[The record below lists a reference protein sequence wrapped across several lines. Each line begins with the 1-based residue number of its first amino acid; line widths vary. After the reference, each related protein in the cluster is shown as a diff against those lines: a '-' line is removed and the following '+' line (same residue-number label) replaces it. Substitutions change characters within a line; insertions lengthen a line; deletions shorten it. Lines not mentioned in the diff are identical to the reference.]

1 MKSSPKFIHLRNYTQ
16 YSLSKGAIKI
26 NELIQFCTENNISAI
41 SITDFNNLFGCMEF
55 SIECIKKGIK
65 PILGSNIYVRD
76 ENFAPGYLLLLC
88 KNEKGFQ
95 NLSKL
100 ISISSLKNSVNSD
113 VFVTFNNLKKYNEGL
128 ICLAGGQFGILSE
141 NFLYNNVRVLD
152 KLIMRFQ
159 DIYQSEFF
167 LEIQRLT
174 KKDENYNN
182 FLISKSSNKNIPL
195 VATNENFF
203 LEKKFYNSHD
213 ALLSISE
220 QKYIDSE
227 DRLKSSSEY
236 YLKNESHM
244 LDVFSDISSAL
255 WNTVLIAKKCNFYLD
270 EKPTILPKVY
280 SSKIEEDSSL
290 KKHSEEGLLI
300 RLKKNKYNENV
311 IYSYKK
317 RLDYELQIITKMGYS
332 GYFLIVSDFINWAKK
347 NNIPVGP
354 GRGSGAGSL
363 VAWSLFITDLDPIKF
378 GLLFERFLNPE
389 RVSLPDFDIDFC
401 MEKRDE
407 VISYVRQKY
416 GELNVA
422 QIITFGSFQAKA
434 AIRDVGRVMQLP
446 LNLVDNICKMIPYNP
461 AQPIK
466 LSDILN
472 DEKIKKLIKND
483 SNIKKLF
490 KISIDLE
497 GLYRHVSTHA
507 AGIVI
512 SDTSLLNLLPLYKD
526 PKSDIPV
533 TQFSMKYVEKM
544 GLIKFDFLGLK
555 TLTVIDKAC
564 KYLKDIGKTIDI
576 NELPLDNFKTY
587 ELLKRGDTTGVF
599 QLEGQGM
606 KETLKK
612 TLPDRFEDI
621 IAVVSLYRPGPMDNI
636 PTYINRKQGKESYD
650 YLHPSL
656 KEILNETYGIMVYQE
671 QVMLIAQK
679 LAGFSL
685 AKADLLRRAMGKK
698 IRSEMLAQKSNF
710 LNGCI
715 KNNISENKAENL
727 FNEIE
732 KFAGYGF
739 NKSHAAA
746 YAKIAYQTAFL
757 KANYPLEF
765 FCSLMNYDIGNFEK
779 ISNYCYEI
787 KKLNFELFTPD
798 INKSDVFFKVVY
810 NQNNQAIG
818 ISYGLSAIKNIGEN
832 SVLELLEERKKNG
845 KFNSLIDLLKRVNN
859 KTLNKKV
866 LEGLI
871 FSGSLNSIEKNQ
883 NFLLTKIEKIISFN
897 SNYHKNVSKDQG
909 NLFSD
914 FIDQK
919 LFDSS
924 NYKECKFEEKLSM
937 EYESFGFYLSDHPSK
952 FYKALNNNKSVTN
965 IKNIN
970 DLKFDSNL
978 SNKSFS
984 LICLISEINQRTSKT
999 GKKYCF
1005 LNLSDET
1012 GSIDTICFS
1021 EVLESMKNYLTI
1033 GKVVFVKLAFQNFKD
1048 SNRPVISSV
1057 NPLDDSENK
1066 SKYLI
1071 SLDKDNLDH
1080 QNLKML
1086 LDEYSNGNCE
1096 FFFKVAQSEH
1106 IIEIKSN
1113 NKFNVNMDFL
1123 MSLKNTKG
1131 VAGIEK
1137 INEKKY

>member
-1 MKSSPKFIHLRNYTQ
+1 LKSSPKFIHLRNYTQ

-26 NELIQFCTENNISAI
+26 NELIELCLKNNIPAI

-55 SIECIKKGIK
+55 SIQCLKNGIQ
-65 PILGSNIYVRD
+65 PIIGSNIYLRD
-76 ENFAPGYLLLLC
+76 KNFTPGFVLLLC
-88 KNEKGFQ
+88 KNEKGFK

-100 ISISSLKNSVNSD
+100 ISISSIENSVNAD
-113 VFVTFNNLKKYNEGL
+113 VFLTFDNLKKFSEGL
-128 ICLAGGQFGILSE
+128 ICFAGGQFGILSE
-141 NFLYNNVRVLD
+141 NFKNNNTRQSD
-152 KLIMRFQ
+152 NLIKIFQ
-159 DIYQSEFF
+159 DIYKSNFF
-167 LEIQRLT
+167 LEIQRLS
-174 KKDENYNN
+174 KKEINFDNY
-182 FLISKSSNKNIPL
+182 LISRSIEKNIPL

-203 LEKKFYNSHD
+203 LDKKFFNSHD

-227 DRLKSSSEY
+227 DRLKSNPEY
-236 YLKNESHM
+236 YFKTESQMLKIFN
-244 LDVFSDISSAL
+244 DIPSAC
-255 WNTVLIAKKCNFYLD
+255 WNTELIAKKCSFYLD
-270 EKPTILPKVY
+270 EKPTVLPKVY
-280 SSKIEEDSSL
+280 SSKLEEDNFL
-290 KKHSEEGLLI
+290 KKVSEEGLLNRVDKNNFSEDKI
-300 RLKKNKYNENV
+300 STYKNRLQ
-311 IYSYKK
+311 
-317 RLDYELQIITKMGYS
+317 YELEIITKMGYS
-332 GYFLIVSDFINWAKK
+332 GYFLIVSDFISWAKK

-407 VISYVRQKY
+407 VISYVRKKY
-416 GELNVA
+416 GQLNVA
-422 QIITFGSFQAKA
+422 QIITFGSFQARA

-446 LNLVDNICKMIPYNP
+446 LNLVDDICKMIPYNP
-461 AQPIK
+461 AQPVS
-466 LSDILN
+466 LSDTLS
-472 DEKIKKLIKND
+472 DDKIKKLIKND
-483 SNIKKLF
+483 EKIKKLF

-512 SDTSLLNLLPLYKD
+512 SDNSLLNLLPLYKD

-533 TQFSMKYVEKM
+533 TQFSMKYVEKI

-564 KYLKDIGKTIDI
+564 EYLKGIGIKINV
-576 NELPLDNFKTY
+576 NELPLDNSKTFD
-587 ELLKRGDTTGVF
+587 LLKKGDTTGVF

-612 TLPDRFEDI
+612 VLPDRFEDI

-636 PTYINRKQGKESYD
+636 PTYINRKQGKEVYH
-650 YLHPSL
+650 YLHPLL

-710 LNGCI
+710 IRGCL
-715 KNNISENKAENL
+715 KNNILENKAENL

-757 KANYPLEF
+757 KANFPLEF
-765 FCSLMNYDIGNFEK
+765 FCSLMNHDIGNFEK

-787 KKLNFELFTPD
+787 KRLNYQLFTPD

-810 NQNNQAIG
+810 DKNKKAIG
-818 ISYGLSAIKNIGEN
+818 ITYGLSAIKNIGEN
-832 SVLELLEERKKNG
+832 SVVELLNERKRNG
-845 KFNSLIDLLKRVNN
+845 KFSSLLDLLQRVNN
-859 KTLNKKV
+859 KILNKKV

-871 FSGSLNSIEKNQ
+871 FSGSLNSVEKNQ
-883 NFLLTKIEKIISFN
+883 NFLLKNIDQIINFN
-897 SNYHKNVSKDQG
+897 SSYHKNVSKDQV

-919 LFDSS
+919 QFDSS
-924 NYKECKFEEKLSM
+924 NFKDCKLEEKLSM
-937 EYESFGFYLSDHPSK
+937 EFESFGFYLSDHPSK
-952 FYKALNNNKSVTN
+952 FYKALNND
-965 IKNIN
+965 KNITSIKTIN
-970 DLKFDSNL
+970 DIEFDSIS
-978 SNKSFS
+978 SNKSFNV
-984 LICLISEINQRTSKT
+984 ICLISDLNERTSKT
-999 GKKYCF
+999 GRKYCF

-1012 GSIDTICFS
+1012 GSMDSICFS
-1021 EVLESMKNYLTI
+1021 EVLESSQNYLKI
-1033 GKVVFVKLAFQNFKD
+1033 GKVILVRLIFQNFKD
-1048 SNRPVISSV
+1048 SSRLVVSSV
-1057 NPLDDSENK
+1057 NPLNDSDNK
-1066 SKYLI
+1066 LKYLI
-1071 SLDKDNLDH
+1071 SLDKDNLNY
-1080 QNLKML
+1080 QKLKLL
-1086 LDEYSNGNCE
+1086 LDENNNGNSE
-1096 FFFKVAQSEH
+1096 FFFKIAHSDH
-1106 IIEIKSN
+1106 EIKIASKN
-1113 NKFNVNMDFL
+1113 NFNVNMDFL
-1123 MSLKNTKG
+1123 IALKNTEG
-1131 VAGIEK
+1131 VLDIKE
-1137 INEKKY
+1137 IN